1 MTTDGDGRPPPDSAA
16 PPETAAPPSS
26 APLLDQAFD
35 AGSLYALRAAVAA
48 HATQAGLPPGRADD
62 LVIAVHELASNAVRH
77 GAGHG
82 RLRIW
87 RSDQALHCEIS
98 DDGLPEPQ
106 QPSEPQKAP
115 DAAKPPEPQPPPDAP
130 QWRTE
135 PGHGLSLV
143 RQVADHTSLSSGRNG
158 TSATISFTLAT
169 PGPDFHLARHDTD
182 GCTVLAVTGPQAG
195 PGPNEPDRLGL
206 SRPRRPDHRSAAN
219 QRHPERPDD
228 PGRPP
233 RPPRTAPPSG
243 PPKGPLHRGRQ
254 PNTGRESN
262 QRPLARRGRYSRPCS
277 SVTTV
282 MSRFRSLS
290 ERPNVSTLNSGR
302 IRCRVIDLGRENS
315 RSPSAPWIRPNPDSP
330 PPPNGSAGTTAKP
343 STEFTDVIPVRSDRA
358 ADMPARR
365 SRVNTAEPSPYRPAL
380 AYDTASAMFTTDRTV
395 SVGPNVSSE
404 TARLFSGTSV
414 STTGSTYGAETASRP
429 PTTARPPRA
438 SASATCLATTSVCD
452 GSVIGP

>member
-16 PPETAAPPSS
+16 PPEAAAPPSS

-87 RSDQALHCEIS
+87 RSDQALLREIT

-106 QPSEPQKAP
+106 KPKEAPKA
-115 DAAKPPEPQPPPDAP
+115 PDAP

-182 GCTVLAVTGPQAG
+182 GCTVLAVTGPL
-195 PGPNEPDRLGL
+195 DL
-206 SRPRRPDHRSAAN
+206 DSAAQLN
-219 QRHPERPDD
+219 QAIEHLISETPALKLVLDL
-228 PGRPP
+228 
-233 RPPRTAPPSG
+233 TN
-243 PPKGPLHRGRQ
+243 L
-254 PNTGRESN
+254 TGW
-262 QRPLARRGRYSRPCS
+262 
-277 SVTTV
+277 
-282 MSRFRSLS
+282 
-290 ERPNVSTLNSGR
+290 
-302 IRCRVIDLGRENS
+302 D
-315 RSPSAPWIRPNPDSP
+315 
-330 PPPNGSAGTTAKP
+330 SAGLAALITAQQQISAIPNARMILAGLPAHLEQHLRQAHLKDR
-343 STEFTDVIPVRSDRA
+343 FTVADSQTQAAKAISD
-358 ADMPARR
+358 P
-365 SRVNTAEPSPYRPAL
+365 
-380 AYDTASAMFTTDRTV
+380 
-395 SVGPNVSSE
+395 
-404 TARLFSGTSV
+404 
-414 STTGSTYGAETASRP
+414 
-429 PTTARPPRA
+429 
-438 SASATCLATTSVCD
+438 
-452 GSVIGP
+452 